1 MHIYKDTKRFPKK
14 EIYGL
19 TSQIKR
25 GARGCRENAKSD
37 DQITG
42 KQTLESLNPRLLEP
56 FLPTNWEKIQTIK
69 LKHLFIGQG
78 PRELI
83 EGFGSEGGGL
93 EVSRGPW
100 VVGNFPASS
109 HPYISV
115 FERLEKENIE

>member
-1 MHIYKDTKRFPKK
+1 MLKNYKALKVWEKAYKLFLDIYTVTKCFPKK

-56 FLPTNWEKIQTIK
+56 FLPTNWEKIQLVI
-69 LKHLFIGQG
+69 
-78 PRELI
+78 
-83 EGFGSEGGGL
+83 
-93 EVSRGPW
+93 
-100 VVGNFPASS
+100 
-109 HPYISV
+109 
-115 FERLEKENIE
+115 